1 MKNKKIKFIVIILVS
16 IGIFGLGYK
25 FIWKN
30 YENISQKN
38 YKIDI
43 KKIAITTPTD
53 DDIFYKNLKEDYN
66 GFKLIFVSAEVIN
79 NTQQNFDNLSY
90 KLTTSNNNKYTRASS
105 YVTNNEEFI
114 ENYYKI
120 NNKIFNDSTEDL
132 LGGKTKRIIVGFMI
146 PENELIND
154 TTFRLNIDSFDIKY
168 EDVMNLEFNSSE
180 IIKSNSMKELYK
192 DDELEKAEQTL
203 SLAYFSSLYN
213 WQNFMAYFEIAY
225 NYNNE
230 KIFTTAFA
238 AIKVFAETSD
248 DYISWNGRK
257 IEDEN
262 GYKLNFDKAK
272 EFYPDIAE
280 QIEGA
285 KNTVNQILELYP
297 SYNGKIKS
305 LDKNK
310 LLQIDSGVVNNIIKI
325 KEFFEL
331 RYS

>member
-1 MKNKKIKFIVIILVS
+1 MKNKKLKFIVIILIS

-43 KKIAITTPTD
+43 KKIAITTPAD

-120 NNKIFNDSTEDL
+120 NNKIFSNSTEDL

-213 WQNFMAYFEIAY
+213 WQNSMAYFEIAY

>member
-1 MKNKKIKFIVIILVS
+1 MKNKKLKFIVIILVS

>member
-1 MKNKKIKFIVIILVS
+1 MKNKKLKFIVIILVS

-90 KLTTSNNNKYTRASS
+90 KLITSNNNKYTRASS